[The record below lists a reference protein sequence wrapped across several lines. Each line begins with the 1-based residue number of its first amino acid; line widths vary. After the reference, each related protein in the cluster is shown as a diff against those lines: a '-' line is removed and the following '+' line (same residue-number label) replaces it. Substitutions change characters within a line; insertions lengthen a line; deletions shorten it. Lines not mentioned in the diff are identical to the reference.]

1 MDIKKH
7 LIITGNSNVSWK
19 DAIVKAIAEAS
30 KTIDY
35 LSEVKILEQRA
46 SIDGDKILEYFVDL
60 DISFTLDLDRNKKQ
74 GGSNSDESNGN

>member
-7 LIITGNSNVSWK
+7 LIITGNSTVSWK

-35 LSEVKILEQRA
+35 LSDVKILEQRS
-46 SIDGDKILEYFVDL
+46 SISGDKISEYFVDL
-60 DISFTLDLDRNKKQ
+60 DVAFSIDLNRKDNK
-74 GGSNSDESNGN
+74 DV

>member
-7 LIITGNSNVSWK
+7 LIITGNSTISWK
-19 DAIVKAIAEAS
+19 DAIVKAIKEAS

-46 SIDGDKILEYFVDL
+46 VIDGDKISEYFVDL
-60 DISFTLDLDRNKKQ
+60 DLSFVLDLNRNTNNNNN
-74 GGSNSDESNGN
+74 SNEDY

>member
-7 LIITGNSNVSWK
+7 LIITGNSTVSWK

-35 LSEVKILEQRA
+35 ISEVRIIEQRA
-46 SIDGDKILEYFVDL
+46 SIDGDKISEYFVDL
-60 DISFTLDLDRNKKQ
+60 DLSFTIDLERKE
-74 GGSNSDESNGN
+74 NS

>member
-35 LSEVKILEQRA
+35 LAEVKILEQRA

-60 DISFTLDLDRNKKQ
+60 DISFTLDLDRNK
-74 GGSNSDESNGN
+74 N

>member
-19 DAIVKAIAEAS
+19 DAIVKALQEAS

-35 LSEVKILEQRA
+35 LSEVKILDQRA
-46 SIDGDKILEYFVDL
+46 TIDGDKISEYFVDL
-60 DISFTLDLDRNKKQ
+60 DLSFTLDLDRK
-74 GGSNSDESNGN
+74 NG

>member
-7 LIITGNSNVSWK
+7 LMITGNSNVSWK
-19 DAIVKAIAEAS
+19 DAIVRAIAEAS

-60 DISFTLDLDRNKKQ
+60 DISFTLDLDRKK
-74 GGSNSDESNGN
+74 N